1 MRRLEGRGAAEVVP
15 LAMLQEKLVEL
26 LLLSSRWLSQQLA
39 EEGSHGGGTHT
50 AELSDKGP
58 REPTRGAGG
67 AAQLSERTNAR
78 ASGQWGTQD
87 RGQTAV

>member
-50 AELSDKGP
+50 AELGQ
-58 REPTRGAGG
+58 RA
-67 AAQLSERTNAR
+67 ERANAR
-78 ASGQWGTQD
+78 RWRRCPAEL
-87 RGQTAV
+87 V

>member
-58 REPTRGAGG
+58 REPTRGA
-67 AAQLSERTNAR
+67 AQLTERTNAR
-78 ASGQWGTQD
+78 ASGQWATQD